1 MRTQAQTTM
10 EYTMGRSREE
20 TQRLI
25 QQAGLLDTFTAQLF
39 AEAGI
44 APGMKV
50 LDAGSG
56 AGDVALLAAR
66 FVGPAGAVVG
76 VDTNPAILAVARQ
89 RCAQAGLA
97 QMTFVEG
104 DLRTARLDDDFD
116 AVVGRNVLT
125 YVPDPGQALRRLA
138 RHVRPGGIIAFQE
151 IELGP
156 FTAYF
161 RNGALGDLGAKL
173 WSWMDE
179 VFRRSGA
186 NPSMGFGLYRA
197 FQEAGLGA
205 PQMALHALMGG
216 APDWVGWEYS
226 AATYRS
232 LLPLFE
238 QYGITTRAEL
248 DPDTLAA
255 RMRATAEELGHPAIA
270 APCVTAWART

>member
-1 MRTQAQTTM
+1 MRTQAQTTV
-10 EYTMGRSREE
+10 EYTMGRSRAE
-20 TQRLI
+20 TQRLM
-25 QQAGLLDTFTAQLF
+25 QQAGLLETFTAQLF

-66 FVGPAGAVVG
+66 FVGPAGTVVG
-76 VDTNPAILAVARQ
+76 ADATPAILAVARQ
-89 RCAQAGLA
+89 RCAQAGLT
-97 QMTFVEG
+97 QVTFVEA

-125 YVPDPGQALRRLA
+125 YVPDPGQVLRKLVD
-138 RHVRPGGIIAFQE
+138 HVRPGGIIAFQD

-161 RNGALGDLGAKL
+161 CNGALGDLGAKL
-173 WSWMDE
+173 WSWIDE

-205 PQMALHALMGG
+205 PQMALHALLGG
-216 APDWVGWEYS
+216 APDWAGWDYS

-232 LLPLFE
+232 LLP
-238 QYGITTRAEL
+238 
-248 DPDTLAA
+248 
-255 RMRATAEELGHPAIA
+255 
-270 APCVTAWART
+270 W